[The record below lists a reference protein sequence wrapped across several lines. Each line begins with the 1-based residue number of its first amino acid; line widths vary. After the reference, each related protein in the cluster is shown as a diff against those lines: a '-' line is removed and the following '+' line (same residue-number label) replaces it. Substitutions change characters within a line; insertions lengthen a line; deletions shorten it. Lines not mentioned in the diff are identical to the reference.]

1 MCKYPTQAGG
11 GFQGGDKM
19 LIDKIIKSI
28 PRWTNVNIEYLHKI
42 GIKISSSQLKQ
53 YRREFIDDMANKIG
67 EAVVIMVNEVDDG
80 PVDRPLTDL
89 QTINLPFKSF
99 FIEANIDIDD
109 TERTLGIFCTRDNIS
124 DIDNVDLTIF
134 IFLNEL
140 PFVTVFLNKDK
151 LPRMYILCTEPCD
164 RLNETGFIHHGNIG
178 KVCLKTER
186 NAYCKFSM
194 CSALCIKLLIDV
206 LHRFNDVEY
215 EVIRVSEPSERKYSS
230 STRKQ
235 KPGKNVIKLS
245 KVKRI
250 YSSGKSKRT
259 HASPTPHQRRGHY
272 RHYKSGKVVWIN
284 QTNVGGKKPEKQTV
298 YKL

>member
-1 MCKYPTQAGG
+1 
-11 GFQGGDKM
+11 M

-28 PRWTNVNIEYLHKI
+28 PKWTNVNIEHLHKK
-42 GIKISSSQLKQ
+42 GFKITDNQLRK
-53 YRREFIDDMANKIG
+53 YRREFIDDMSHKLGEATVILIG
-67 EAVVIMVNEVDDG
+67 EIEEESFDST
-80 PVDRPLTDL
+80 LTDL
-89 QTINLPFKSF
+89 RSIKLPFKSF
-99 FIEANIDIDD
+99 FIEAKVPMEDVV
-109 TERTLGIFCTRDNIS
+109 ETLGIFCTSDNIA
-124 DIDNVDLTIF
+124 DVDNADLTIF

-151 LPRMYILCTEPCD
+151 LPRMYILCAEPCN
-164 RLNETGFIHHGNIG
+164 RLIETGFIHHGDIG

-186 NAYCKFSM
+186 NAYCKLSM

-250 YSSGKSKRT
+250 YSSDKSNRT